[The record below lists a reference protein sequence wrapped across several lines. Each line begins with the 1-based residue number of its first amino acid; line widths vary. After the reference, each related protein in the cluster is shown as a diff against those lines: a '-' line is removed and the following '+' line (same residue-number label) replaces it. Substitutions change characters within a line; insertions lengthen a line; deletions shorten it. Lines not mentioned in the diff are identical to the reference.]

1 MRGCKVTG
9 IGKIKGCMGRAA
21 IYSDLSRGKIFS

>member
-9 IGKIKGCMGRAA
+9 IGEIEGCMGRAA
-21 IYSDLSRGKIFS
+21 ICSDLSRGKTFS